1 MNFTTTYKDTAG
13 VSRTV
18 AVTEEDSMEAMKNDY
33 DVVSRLYNPR
43 YVTIQRV
50 QAGPGEAMHLKVTV
64 MASSH
69 YLTSREDTTPK
80 ACQSTSVDIVV
91 RPGYPVVA
99 VEAYYP
105 GDHYLASP
113 NVFRDGGACIDRWI
127 PFTSSL
133 VTVVEKLI
141 HDIIHDPNVTQYN
154 SMANRDM
161 EQWHR
166 DGVAVGRFPTIAPK
180 LLYAP
185 VRSALPPRR
194 TGGTLTPPLPP
205 RRTGGAANPPLP
217 PRRTCEAVKKTITPL
232 PPRRR

>member
-64 MASSH
+64 RAPSH
-69 YLTSREDTTPK
+69 YLTSQEDTSPK

-91 RPGYPVVA
+91 YPGYPVIKVK
-99 VEAYYP
+99 AYYP

-113 NVFRDGGACIDRWI
+113 NVFRYGGACIDEWI

-133 VTVVEKLI
+133 VTVVEKLV
-141 HDIIHDPNVTQYN
+141 HDMIHDPIVTRYD
-154 SMANRDM
+154 SMANAAM
-161 EQWHR
+161 EQWHKN
-166 DGVAVGRFPTIAPK
+166 GVAAGRFPTIAPK

-185 VRSALPPRR
+185 EKKALPPRG
-194 TGGTLTPPLPP
+194 TGGV
-205 RRTGGAANPPLP
+205 A
-217 PRRTCEAVKKTITPL
+217 KKTITPL
-232 PPRRR
+232 PPRRH